1 MICVSLPSEDSMAWR
16 KSASESFVDSLDASF
31 CESGGE
37 LGDCGALVFGLPVSG
52 FCANAGAI
60 NSDKAIKPAN
70 SNFDF
75 TGSPRKMYRRLSN
88 LRRLGYLSDQ
98 LSSSGLVMKPSAG
111 PLIF

>member
-75 TGSPRKMYRRLSN
+75 TGSSPVCPTFICLNRNKHDWISRNRGFSRM
-88 LRRLGYLSDQ
+88 LRINADY
-98 LSSSGLVMKPSAG
+98 P
-111 PLIF
+111 